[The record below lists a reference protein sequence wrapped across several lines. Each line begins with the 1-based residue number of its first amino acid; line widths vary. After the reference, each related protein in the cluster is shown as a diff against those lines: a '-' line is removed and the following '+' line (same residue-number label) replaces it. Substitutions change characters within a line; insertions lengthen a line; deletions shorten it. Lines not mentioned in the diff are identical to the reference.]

1 MVCHPLHGQAEEL
14 LMKLEENLLL
24 LLEDDL
30 KRPRQAWIREEM
42 EKVEDFCYTCKPKY
56 QKL

>member
-14 LMKLEENLLL
+14 LMKLEENMLLL

-30 KRPRQAWIREEM
+30 KRPGQVLM
-42 EKVEDFCYTCKPKY
+42 ER
-56 QKL
+56 

>member
-24 LLEDDL
+24 LLLEDDL
-30 KRPRQAWIREEM
+30 KRPEHVLM
-42 EKVEDFCYTCKPKY
+42 ER
-56 QKL
+56 

>member
-14 LMKLEENLLL
+14 LMKLEENLMLL

-30 KRPRQAWIREEM
+30 KRLGQELM
-42 EKVEDFCYTCKPKY
+42 ER
-56 QKL
+56 